1 MRYCLMLLLC
11 WTGLHPQSAKA
22 ADPSPAEVRGYFTTE
37 RAIITGIVEGTTEY
51 LPVSS
56 TGHMIISDE
65 LLHVPKNSEVFV
77 EGVLDR
83 KGRRISLERVAD
95 DYIVIIQL
103 GAILAVIVAFAAR
116 FKKLLVGAINSEPQA
131 FKMIGAIVLAF
142 IPAAF
147 LGLLI
152 KDWIPF
158 NVTSVAIALILGGI
172 LIFIAEKLLPAL
184 NAKGDELED
193 MRPSQAIG
201 VGLCQCVA
209 LIPGTS
215 RSLVTILG
223 GRWVGLSTA
232 AATEFSFLV
241 GFAILTAASVYKMV
255 SLGSAL
261 TQIYPIG
268 NASIGLLIA
277 GVTAFISVKWM
288 VGFILRRGMGPFAWY
303 RIALGSAI
311 LAAKALGAL

>member
-1 MRYCLMLLLC
+1 MRHCLLLLLC
-11 WTGLHPQSAKA
+11 WTGLHPQLTKA

-65 LLHVPKNSEVFV
+65 LLKVPKDADKFV
-77 EGVLDR
+77 DSVNDR

-116 FKKLLVGAINSEPQA
+116 FKKLLVGAIRRETQA

-172 LIFIAEKLLPAL
+172 LIFVAEKSLPAL
-184 NAKGDELED
+184 NAKRDELEN
-193 MRPSQAIG
+193 MRFGQAIG
-201 VGLCQCVA
+201 VGFCQCVA

-277 GVTAFISVKWM
+277 AVTAFISVKWL